1 MASERHGKHNK
12 TTISFRVTPYEQ
24 QVIDERVKA
33 SGMKK
38 QDYIVRSC
46 IYNHVCVVGKKENI
60 EILRSEM
67 QEMNLVLEDVA
78 RDLKSEK
85 SVITEEGLDSMTERY
100 LAFLDAALWMMK
112 GSSYLWEEKEDRLE
126 PKGVQLDIPL
136 HSRNTR
142 T

>member
-1 MASERHGKHNK
+1 MASERHGKHNT
-12 TTISFRVTPYEQ
+12 TTISFRVNSYEKAS
-24 QVIDERVKA
+24 IEERVKA

-67 QEMNLVLEDVA
+67 REMNLVLEDVA

-85 SVITEEGLDSMTERY
+85 PVISEEGLDSMTERKPLDEKKLMNTIWKY
-100 LAFLDAALWMMK
+100 TIGKNSNSKGLLVEVYSFLGK
-112 GSSYLWEEKEDRLE
+112 
-126 PKGVQLDIPL
+126 
-136 HSRNTR
+136 
-142 T
+142 